1 MFKSFHWIKRWISRS
16 DKELLHLVYGK
27 DWVEVKICPT
37 IFEEVK
43 RQIEKEY
50 VLIKKDEFFTYTLK
64 IEHNDKKFF
73 ERKNK

>member
-1 MFKSFHWIKRWISRS
+1 M
-16 DKELLHLVYGK
+16 VYGK